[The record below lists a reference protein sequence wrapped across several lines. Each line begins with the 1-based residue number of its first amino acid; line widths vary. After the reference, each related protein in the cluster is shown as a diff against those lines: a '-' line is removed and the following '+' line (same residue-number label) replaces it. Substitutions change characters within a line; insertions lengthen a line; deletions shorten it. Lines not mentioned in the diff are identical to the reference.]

1 KSIDI
6 IKNLSENRHFN
17 IVAVHTKGYDGQKG
31 SVNEVLIDIITSL
44 QERPAIS
51 ILNDKIKSRIDDA
64 LDEWEIEDPSIRE
77 DLINSVSTLDLLF
90 LINKFGSNLSSGC
103 FDYEVLG
110 VFHNIFD

>member
-103 FDYEVLG
+103 FDYEVLD
-110 VFHNIFD
+110 VFY